1 MRGILSVCLVL
12 ALLTTLYSCKK
23 EVNPKETDIQTVSK
37 DSTSFKMY
45 EMSPLASLM
54 EEMHA
59 QGVVLKNK
67 IEQGDTDLGALPEKH
82 KEIRTAR
89 MTDPSDADMFFEY
102 QAQEYLRLEQIL
114 YESVEG
120 DKKEQFNNMINSCL
134 ACHQKKCGGPIPR
147 IKKLLIN

>member
-1 MRGILSVCLVL
+1 MRGILSVCLVFVL
-12 ALLTTLYSCKK
+12 FATLYSCKQENHSK
-23 EVNPKETDIQTVSK
+23 GTDIRIESK

-59 QGVVLKNK
+59 QGVVLRNK
-67 IEQGDTDLGALPEKH
+67 IEGGHTDLGVMPEKH

-89 MTDPSDADMFFEY
+89 MTDPSDNDLFFEY

>member
-1 MRGILSVCLVL
+1 MRGVLSVYLVL
-12 ALLTTLYSCKK
+12 ILFTTLYSCKK
-23 EVNPKETDIQTVSK
+23 EVNPIEAEEPSK
-37 DSTSFKMY
+37 DSSSFKMY

-59 QGVVLKNK
+59 QGVVLKSK

-114 YESVEG
+114 YESIEG
-120 DKKEQFNNMINSCL
+120 DKKTQFNNMINSCL